1 MCPIYVI
8 NQLATLNQESL
19 GIALLTYLYALLIDA
34 FLLRLIP
41 IFFGSL
47 YEAKANLKNCYYLTE
62 AHGNSSDT
70 TRDLIE
76 EEMNLIGEFYETY
89 DRPIVSSADHPTSF
103 GERHTTV

>member
-1 MCPIYVI
+1 V
-8 NQLATLNQESL
+8 L
-19 GIALLTYLYALLIDA
+19 
-34 FLLRLIP
+34 LLRFIP

-47 YEAKANLKNCYYLTE
+47 YEAKKNLKNCYYLTE

-89 DRPIVSSADHPTSF
+89 DRPIVTSADHSSSH
-103 GERHTTV
+103 GERQTTG